1 MASPARGSPPSVER
15 FNRLQ
20 KVVQDIGGAHHDMEY
35 MSKQRKDTLDM
46 RFVNIE
52 TAIRKLEARID
63 EESQDRTAAEQR
75 IRQDVEERVAGV
87 EARLDAELQKQRAE
101 TVQSIEVLKERVA
114 AIAAESSS
122 EKDEVQAAL
131 QKVRRDIEVTCE
143 TLLEEQ
149 MKLRGK
155 VNEEFQAVHE
165 RLQEEVQLRES
176 SEERIVES
184 LEGVGQFFSKG
195 VDLIR

>member
-1 MASPARGSPPSVER
+1 MASPGIRGSPPTSVER

-101 TVQSIEVLKERVA
+101 TVQSIEVLK
-114 AIAAESSS
+114 
-122 EKDEVQAAL
+122 
-131 QKVRRDIEVTCE
+131 
-143 TLLEEQ
+143 
-149 MKLRGK
+149 
-155 VNEEFQAVHE
+155 
-165 RLQEEVQLRES
+165 
-176 SEERIVES
+176 
-184 LEGVGQFFSKG
+184 
-195 VDLIR
+195 